1 MTERKLLIHGYV
13 VTMNAEF
20 ECIEDGAVLI
30 AGKRIEAVGKTGD
43 LLARIGEE
51 AVERIDCSGKMIL
64 PGLIDA
70 HTHAGHCLN
79 RSLGSTRVRAG
90 WTI

>member
-13 VTMNAEF
+13 VTMNARF

-30 AGKRIEAVGKTGD
+30 EGKRIKAVGKTAD
-43 LLARIGEE
+43 LLALVGEE
-51 AVERIDCSGKMIL
+51 EVERIDCSGKMIL

-70 HTHAGHCLN
+70 HTHA
-79 RSLGSTRVRAG
+79 
-90 WTI
+90 